1 MSWFT
6 KTNTTTKDG
15 NPSAEDCRLFKD
27 NMDFI
32 ISNLKFSL
40 VHHEARTDGT
50 MMEAWKQEKT
60 MLEEQIKILE
70 RRPKNVDSSVEEVTA
85 EHIRRYQ
92 NALVDVNNQM
102 DSAKD
107 TKESRRLEGMRDM
120 HRNFVRS
127 LESLV
132 PLLKEKCP
140 NEDWTKPPA
149 L

>member
-15 NPSAEDCRLFKD
+15 NPSASDCRLFKD

-85 EHIRRYQ
+85 EHIRSDYYIASSLFDIEIGYQ

-107 TKESRRLEGMRDM
+107 AKESRRLEGER
-120 HRNFVRS
+120 RS
-127 LESLV
+127 SDDISSCIRYERY
-132 PLLKEKCP
+132 
-140 NEDWTKPPA
+140 A
-149 L
+149 